1 MRGNVGTGAVVAA
14 VVLLFGVAVADALR
28 EHLPNRGAETTTSV
42 DAGEPSA
49 GDRFIPLAGVGG
61 SIVFTAA
68 RDCRVREID
77 VASGEETTL
86 PPIETDCRLR
96 VERGSSVIAYGDPG
110 THGFAFVDLNAPEER
125 MAGAPLDEPVL
136 VPEDVQ
142 GLVLHAADGSY
153 GSVGLVVRTP
163 GGQVLAERY
172 SGERLTDAAP
182 VPRDVLGG
190 EWAFSPDNCA
200 LLARRGGRLRLLDL
214 GCFRWRE
221 RRWQAKDADWSPG
234 GEWVAM
240 AASDGILFERVVG
253 IRPPRRVLWPV
264 GAAELGWRADSAD

>member
-1 MRGNVGTGAVVAA
+1 MRGSVGTGAVVAA

-28 EHLPNRGAETTTSV
+28 EHLPSRGTGTTTG
-42 DAGEPSA
+42 ATA
-49 GDRFIPLAGVGG
+49 GDAAAGGRFIPLAGVGG

-77 VASGEETTL
+77 VVSGEEAIL

-110 THGFAFVDLNAPEER
+110 TRGFGFADLEHPEER
-125 MAGAPLDEPVL
+125 VEGAPPLEPVL
-136 VPEDVQ
+136 IPKDVE

-163 GGQVLAERY
+163 DGEVLAERY
-172 SGERLTDAAP
+172 VGARLTDAAS
-182 VPRDVLGG
+182 VPHDVLGG
-190 EWAFSPDNCA
+190 EWAFAPDNCA

-221 RRWQAKDADWSPG
+221 RSWQAKDAAWSPG

-240 AASDGILFERVVG
+240 AVSDGVLFERVVG

-264 GAAELGWRADSAD
+264 GAAELGWRADPPD